1 LLSHHMRFIK
11 TRNVTVLLDQDSKTI
26 EQQII
31 SYLIDMQTNQV
42 ITLHLYIRL
51 VAVKNFME

>member
-1 LLSHHMRFIK
+1 MRFRK